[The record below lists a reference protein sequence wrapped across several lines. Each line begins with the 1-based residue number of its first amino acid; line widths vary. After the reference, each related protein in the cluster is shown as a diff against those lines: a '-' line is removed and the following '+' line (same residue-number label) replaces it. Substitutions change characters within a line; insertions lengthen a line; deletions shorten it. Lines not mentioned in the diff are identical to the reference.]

1 MMSKF
6 LTTALQLP
14 NPMDTKKQK
23 TRLLSVFTDLASSL
37 HFFSLGVTM
46 ISMKQ
51 KIRAPQDDLSKL
63 RWVYSALIL
72 SLVFSVTACAPRR
85 NTTPAS
91 SSNTTSSNTTTSTT
105 NESTGTVTTNETT
118 SEPSV
123 EPLPAITESFTVSG
137 ASGTTPSYTTT
148 VDTDNVL
155 RVKVTAEAAGQV
167 TDPTYGFSGTYSCVS
182 YKVTVLGSTQT
193 TKLLAVGSNTDL
205 LAGYNCPGAAGSQ
218 ILDFS
223 SRLTPGHGTIT
234 IKVEASTY
242 DFYCRGC
249 ESSPWLYNAYPYG
262 PYSCSLYCPS
272 RPVYKTHSVTGTL
285 SIQVNGTHL

>member
-6 LTTALQLP
+6 LTTDLKLLSL
-14 NPMDTKKQK
+14 NRFIKQK
-23 TRLLSVFTDLASSL
+23 AAFLSELADLASSL
-37 HFFSLGVTM
+37 QFFWLGVTM
-46 ISMKQ
+46 ISMEQ
-51 KIRAPQDDLSKL
+51 KIRAPQDHLSKL
-63 RWVYSALIL
+63 RWALSALIL
-72 SLVFSVTACAPRR
+72 TFVLSFTACAPRR
-85 NTTPAS
+85 SSTTVS
-91 SSNTTSSNTTTSTT
+91 SENPTSNTNTS
-105 NESTGTVTTNETT
+105 TTNETT
-118 SEPSV
+118 STVNTNETPSEPSI

-137 ASGTTPSYTTT
+137 VNGTSPSYTTT

-155 RVKVTAEAAGQV
+155 RIKVTAEAAGQV

-234 IKVEASTY
+234 VKVEASSY

-272 RPVYKTHSVTGTL
+272 RPVYKTHTVTGTL
-285 SIQVNGTHL
+285 SIQINGTHL